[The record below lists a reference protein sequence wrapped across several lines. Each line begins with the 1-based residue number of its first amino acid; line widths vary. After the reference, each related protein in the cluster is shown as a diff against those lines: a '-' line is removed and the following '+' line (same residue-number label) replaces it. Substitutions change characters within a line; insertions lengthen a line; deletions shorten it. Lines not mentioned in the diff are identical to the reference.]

1 MDDLKLSHVETEVL
15 EDILS
20 KLQQK
25 WGKEA
30 PLTVTRGKVHVYLG
44 MTIDY
49 SVDGQ
54 VTFKMLDFVDEIVKE
69 TPEDLTKGVSTT
81 PAANHLF
88 TTRDNAQP
96 LSKDDAEM
104 FHHLT
109 AKLLYLGKRARPDL
123 QLTVSFLATRVQS
136 PDIDNWKK
144 LGRSLRYLCDTA
156 SLALT
161 LKADSLSEIRWWI
174 DESYGVHPDCRSHT
188 GATMSMGQGSIYSK
202 STKQKINT
210 RSSTEAEL
218 VGINDAM
225 SMILWTR
232 LFLEAQGVEV
242 SDNIVYQ
249 DNQSTMLLAKNGRQS
264 SGKSTRHLEI
274 RYYFVTDNICRNRL
288 SLEYCP
294 TEEMIGDFFT
304 KPLQGA
310 LFYKLWSLIMNLNS
324 DNSVVRVEAERTT

>member
-1 MDDLKLSHVETEVL
+1 MQTQMAELIHIKLKGEIADLLRRVNLFWKDLSNFLVDTLGFTVNPYDWCVANKQINGKQCTIGWYVDDLKLSHVETEVL

-54 VTFKMLDFVDEIVKE
+54 VTFKMSDFVDEIVKE

-109 AKLLYLGKRARPDL
+109 AKLLYLGKRAQPDL

-136 PDIDNWKK
+136 PDIDNWK
-144 LGRSLRYLCDTA
+144 
-156 SLALT
+156 
-161 LKADSLSEIRWWI
+161 
-174 DESYGVHPDCRSHT
+174 
-188 GATMSMGQGSIYSK
+188 
-202 STKQKINT
+202 
-210 RSSTEAEL
+210 
-218 VGINDAM
+218 
-225 SMILWTR
+225 
-232 LFLEAQGVEV
+232 
-242 SDNIVYQ
+242 
-249 DNQSTMLLAKNGRQS
+249 
-264 SGKSTRHLEI
+264 
-274 RYYFVTDNICRNRL
+274 
-288 SLEYCP
+288 
-294 TEEMIGDFFT
+294 
-304 KPLQGA
+304 
-310 LFYKLWSLIMNLNS
+310 
-324 DNSVVRVEAERTT
+324 

>member
-1 MDDLKLSHVETEVL
+1 MIECTIGWYVDDLKPSHVETEVL

-81 PAANHLF
+81 LAANHLF
-88 TTRDNAQP
+88 TTGDNAQP

-136 PDIDNWKK
+136 PDIDDWKK
-144 LGRSLRYLCDTA
+144 LGRCLRYLRDTA

-161 LKADSLSEIRWWI
+161 LKADSLSEIR
-174 DESYGVHPDCRSHT
+174 
-188 GATMSMGQGSIYSK
+188 
-202 STKQKINT
+202 
-210 RSSTEAEL
+210 
-218 VGINDAM
+218 
-225 SMILWTR
+225 
-232 LFLEAQGVEV
+232 
-242 SDNIVYQ
+242 
-249 DNQSTMLLAKNGRQS
+249 
-264 SGKSTRHLEI
+264 
-274 RYYFVTDNICRNRL
+274 
-288 SLEYCP
+288 
-294 TEEMIGDFFT
+294 
-304 KPLQGA
+304 
-310 LFYKLWSLIMNLNS
+310 
-324 DNSVVRVEAERTT
+324 